1 MAGTST
7 LLCFGYGYSA
17 RALAKHLIP
26 AGWRII
32 GTCRREEAA
41 ALIEAD
47 GAEPVAIDQVDP
59 AQANHILIS
68 VPPGSDGD
76 PVLNAFG
83 AVMSETGSAWL
94 GYLSTTGVYGDTG
107 GREVNETSPLNP
119 ASDRSAR
126 RVEAEAGWLSLEGVP
141 AHIFRL
147 AGIYGPGRSA
157 LDQIKA
163 GRARRID
170 KPGFTFSRIHVED
183 IAGVLAA
190 SIAAPNP
197 GAIYNVCDN
206 EPAPQAD
213 VIAYGCELLGADVP
227 PLIPYDA
234 AQRDMTEMA
243 RSFWQDNRRVSN
255 ARIRDELGYRLIYPS
270 YREGLQAIHLTE
282 GGLSH

>member
-17 RALAKHLIP
+17 RALAKSLIP

-32 GTCRREEAA
+32 GTYRREEAA

-47 GAEPVAIDQVDP
+47 GAEPAAFDQVDP
-59 AQANHILIS
+59 AQATHILIS
-68 VPPGSDGD
+68 IPPGSGGD

-83 AVMSETGSAWL
+83 AAISETGLAWL

-107 GREVNETSPLNP
+107 GREVDETSPLNP

-157 LDQIKA
+157 LDQIQA
-163 GRARRID
+163 GRAQRID
-170 KPGFTFSRIHVED
+170 KPGFAFSRIHVED

-190 SIAAPNP
+190 SIGAPKP
-197 GAIYNVCDN
+197 GAVYNVCDN
-206 EPAPQAD
+206 QPAPQAD
-213 VIAYGCELLGADVP
+213 VIAYGCELLGVDAP
-227 PLIPYDA
+227 PLIPYGK

-255 ARIRDELGYRLIYPS
+255 ARIRTELGYALEYPT
-270 YREGLQAIHLTE
+270 YREGLRAIHMPAE
-282 GGLSH
+282 D

>member
-17 RALAKHLIP
+17 RALAKRLIP

-32 GTCRREEAA
+32 GTYRREEAV
-41 ALIEAD
+41 ALIEAE
-47 GAEPVAIDQVDP
+47 GAEPVAVDRVDP
-59 AQANHILIS
+59 AQATHILIS

-83 AVMSETGSAWL
+83 AAMSGTGLVWL
-94 GYLSTTGVYGDTG
+94 GYLSTTGVYGDTSG
-107 GREVNETSPLNP
+107 GEVNETSPLNP
-119 ASDRSAR
+119 TSDRSAR

-157 LDQIKA
+157 LDQIQA
-163 GRARRID
+163 GRARRIG
-170 KPGFTFSRIHVED
+170 KPGFAFSRIHVED
-183 IAGVLAA
+183 VAGVLAA
-190 SIAAPNP
+190 SIAAPSP
-197 GAIYNVCDN
+197 GAVYNVCDN

-213 VIAYGCELLGADVP
+213 VIAHGCELLGVDAS
-227 PLIPYDA
+227 PLIPYEE

-243 RSFWQDNRRVSN
+243 RSFWRDNRRVSN
-255 ARIRDELGYRLIYPS
+255 ARIRTELGYALKYPT
-270 YREGLQAIHLTE
+270 YREGLRAIHMAA
-282 GGLSH
+282 GD

>member
-32 GTCRREEAA
+32 GTYRREEAA

-47 GAEPVAIDQVDP
+47 GAEPAAFDRADP
-59 AQANHILIS
+59 ARATHILIS
-68 VPPGSDGD
+68 VPPGGGGD

-83 AVMSETGSAWL
+83 AAISETGPAWL

-107 GREVNETSPLNP
+107 GGEVDETSPLDP

-126 RVEAEAGWLSLEGVP
+126 RVEAEAGWLSLDGVP

-157 LDQIKA
+157 LDQIRA

-170 KPGFTFSRIHVED
+170 RPGFAFSRIHVED

-190 SIAAPNP
+190 SIGAPNP
-197 GAIYNVCDN
+197 GAVYNVCDN

-213 VIAYGCELLGADVP
+213 VIAYGCGLLGVDAP
-227 PLIPYDA
+227 PLIPYDE

-243 RSFWQDNRRVSN
+243 RSFWQDNRRVGN
-255 ARIRDELGYRLIYPS
+255 ARIRTELGYALKYPT
-270 YREGLQAIHLTE
+270 YREGLRAIHMAA
-282 GGLSH
+282 GGLTN

>member
-17 RALAKHLIP
+17 RALAKRLIP
-26 AGWRII
+26 AGWRVI
-32 GTCRREEAA
+32 GTFRREEAV

-47 GAEPVAIDQVDP
+47 GVEPAAFDRVDP
-59 AQANHILIS
+59 AQATHILNS
-68 VPPGSDGD
+68 VPPGCDGD

-83 AVMSETGSAWL
+83 AAMSGTGLAWL

-107 GREVNETSPLNP
+107 GGEVNETSPLNP

-157 LDQIKA
+157 LDRIKA
-163 GRARRID
+163 GRARRIG
-170 KPGFTFSRIHVED
+170 KPGFAFSRIHVED

-213 VIAYGCELLGADVP
+213 VIAHGCELLGVDAP
-227 PLIPYDA
+227 PLIPYDE
-234 AQRDMTEMA
+234 AQRDMTGMA
-243 RSFWQDNRRVSN
+243 RSLWRENRRVGN
-255 ARIRDELGYRLIYPS
+255 ARIRTELGYTLKYPT
-270 YREGLQAIHLTE
+270 YREGLRAIHMAV
-282 GGLSH
+282 GD

>member
-17 RALAKHLIP
+17 RALAKRLIP

-32 GTCRREEAA
+32 GTYRREEAVT
-41 ALIEAD
+41 LIEAE
-47 GAEPVAIDQVDP
+47 GAEPVAVDRVDP
-59 AQANHILIS
+59 AQATHILIS

-83 AVMSETGSAWL
+83 AAMSGTGLAWL
-94 GYLSTTGVYGDTG
+94 GYLSTTGVYGDTSG
-107 GREVNETSPLNP
+107 GEVNETSPLNP
-119 ASDRSAR
+119 TSDRSAR

-157 LDQIKA
+157 LDQIQA
-163 GRARRID
+163 GRARRIG
-170 KPGFTFSRIHVED
+170 KPGFAFSRIHVED
-183 IAGVLAA
+183 VAGVLAA

-213 VIAYGCELLGADVP
+213 VIAHGCELLGVDAS
-227 PLIPYDA
+227 PLIPYEE

-243 RSFWQDNRRVSN
+243 RSFWRDNRRVSN
-255 ARIRDELGYRLIYPS
+255 ARIRTELGYALKYPT
-270 YREGLQAIHLTE
+270 YREGLRAIHMAA
-282 GGLSH
+282 GD

>member
-17 RALAKHLIP
+17 RALAKRLIP
-26 AGWRII
+26 AGWRVI
-32 GTCRREEAA
+32 GTFRREEAV

-47 GAEPVAIDQVDP
+47 GVEPAAFDRVDP
-59 AQANHILIS
+59 AQATHILNS
-68 VPPGSDGD
+68 VPPGCDGD

-83 AVMSETGSAWL
+83 AAMSGTDLVWL

-107 GREVNETSPLNP
+107 GGEVNETSPLNP

-157 LDQIKA
+157 LDRIKA
-163 GRARRID
+163 GRARRIG
-170 KPGFTFSRIHVED
+170 KPGFAFSRIHVED

-190 SIAAPNP
+190 SIAVPNP

-206 EPAPQAD
+206 EPAPQAN
-213 VIAYGCELLGADVP
+213 VIAYGCELLGVDAP
-227 PLIPYDA
+227 PLIPYDE
-234 AQRDMTEMA
+234 AQRDMAGMA
-243 RSFWQDNRRVSN
+243 RSFWRENRRVGN
-255 ARIRDELGYRLIYPS
+255 ARIRTELGYTLKYPT
-270 YREGLQAIHLTE
+270 YREGLRAIHMAA
-282 GGLSH
+282 GD